1 MRISTNQER
10 QMQRVIIKAFS
21 RVSGQARIDLHA
33 DKPLPRELR
42 LHNHTRQE
50 VDSKVI
56 QHHH

>member
-33 DKPLPRELR
+33 DKLLPRELR
-42 LHNHTRQE
+42 LHNPYKTGSGQ
-50 VDSKVI
+50 
-56 QHHH
+56 